1 MFKTFFLKELS
12 TGLKRPMV
20 YIFFVVM
27 ALLVFFAV
35 VSENVQIGGSIGNVH
50 KNAPYVM
57 TTFVSVLTVFGL
69 LIAAAFFN
77 NAALRDYNY
86 NFNEILFS
94 TPLSKS
100 GYFFGRFCGALILA
114 CIPLLGVFFG
124 MVVGTF
130 IGVPMGWIDADKV
143 GPFYM
148 EMFVNNFLI
157 FILPNMFLA
166 GAITYALA
174 NKWKSTVISF
184 VGIIVVMVGYII
196 SSTLLS
202 DIDNET
208 IAALT
213 DPFGTTAYSVAT
225 KYFTPVEKNTI
236 SPSFTGIL
244 RQNRLLFS
252 GVSLLVLLAS
262 YFSFSF
268 RAKLGGKGKKD
279 KSKVAP
285 VLTLPKP
292 VLHRVFDMRTSWL
305 QFKSFFRIDF
315 LSVVKSTT
323 FKIKFFLMFLL
334 IIASLLGGFEYFGLQ
349 SYPVTYKM
357 VDIINGNTAIFSVI
371 VLVFFSG
378 ELVWRDR
385 ENKINEVID
394 ASPFSSLPSLIAK
407 ALSLFIVTTL
417 IYAFGVFVGVI
428 YQLLDG
434 YSNIELDVYFGSFW
448 YSSLALYAVTSTFLI
463 FIQVIMNNKYLAYFV
478 SILYLFLADLL
489 LILLEVNSNLLSL
502 GATPTMIYS
511 DMNGFGPAAKA
522 VVWFNA
528 HWLLFGT
535 LLLLVA
541 GLYVKRGIT
550 SGARE
555 RRQVAFKNFTR
566 TYARGFMTVC
576 MIWLAVVSF
585 IVYNVHVLNKVP
597 SGDSQEEQAAE
608 YEKKYKK
615 YQHIAQPKLL
625 AASYEIDIFPYDRDV
640 KAKIGASLIN
650 QTNEAIDSVHFII
663 NENWGH
669 KIEIPGSE
677 LVYNDEEIGYQIFRL
692 SDAMMPGD
700 TLGIEVSAEYITEGF
715 ENEVSNSSVIANGT
729 FLNNFGLMPTL
740 GYSTN
745 FELGDKDT
753 RADYDLP
760 EKDRVPKLLADC
772 GPECE
777 INYLSDGKS
786 DWINVETVIS
796 TAGDQLAIAPG
807 SLVEE
812 WQKDGRNYYRYRV
825 DHPSQNFYSFISAR
839 YEVATRKW
847 NGIDMEVYYDRKHD
861 VNIDKMLDAIEKSL
875 KYYTENFGPYYHKQ
889 ARIIEFPRYA
899 TFAQAFPG
907 TMPYS
912 EGFGFIINLENE
924 DDNNVIDAVIA
935 HEMGHQWWAHQ
946 EVSANMQGGTMLTES
961 FSEYSSLMVMKQET
975 DPLKMKDF
983 LKYDMNRY
991 LAGRSGETLKE
1002 LPLYKVENQQYI
1014 HYGKGSVILYALQD
1028 YIGEDRVNNA
1038 MRNFLEEFRYS
1049 TPYPTSLDFLKHLE
1063 PEVPD
1068 SLQYLL
1074 TDWFKEITLYDNRL
1088 KEARVKT
1095 LENGKFRVTLD
1106 IEAYKIKAD
1115 TIGTE
1120 VQVQVNDWIDIGLY
1134 ADADESELIF
1144 EKRVKFDGKDI
1155 QLSFDVDQQPVKAA
1169 IDPRRILIERIY
1181 SDNVKRVEEEE

>member
-1 MFKTFFLKELS
+1 MFKTFFLKELG

-20 YIFFVVM
+20 YIFFVVI

-35 VSENVQIGGSIGNVH
+35 VSDNVQIGGSIGNVH
-50 KNAPYVM
+50 KNAPYIL
-57 TTFVSVLTVFGL
+57 TTFVTVLTVFGL
-69 LIAAAFFN
+69 LIAVAFFN

-100 GYFFGRFCGALILA
+100 GYFFGRFLGALILA

-124 MVVGTF
+124 MLVGVT
-130 IGVPMGWIDADKV
+130 IGVPAGWIDADKV
-143 GPFYM
+143 GPFYP
-148 EMFVNNFLI
+148 EMFINNFLI

-184 VGIIVVMVGYII
+184 VGTIVVIVGYII

-213 DPFGTTAYSVAT
+213 DPFGNTAYNVAT
-225 KYFTPVEKNTI
+225 KYFTPVEKNTL
-236 SPSFTGIL
+236 SPAFTGIL
-244 RQNRLLFS
+244 LQNRLLFIGIS
-252 GVSLLVLLAS
+252 SAILLAS

-268 RAKLGGKGKKD
+268 TAKPGGKKK
-279 KSKVAP
+279 KGGEKVTPVMNLPQP
-285 VLTLPKP
+285 VLNQ
-292 VLHRVFDMRTSWL
+292 VFNLNTYWL
-305 QFKSFFRIDF
+305 QFRSFFRIDF
-315 LSVVKSTT
+315 LSITKSTT
-323 FKIKFFLMFLL
+323 FKILFFFMLVLT
-334 IIASLLGGFEYFGLQ
+334 ISSLVGGFEYFGLQ

-357 VDIINGNTAIFSVI
+357 VDVIEGNLTIFVIII
-371 VLVFFSG
+371 LVFFSG

-385 ENKINEVID
+385 ENKISEVID
-394 ASPFSSLPSLIAK
+394 ASPFNSLPSLVSK
-407 ALSLFIVTTL
+407 ALSLFIVTSAL
-417 IYAFGVFVGVI
+417 YLFGVLISVI

-434 YSNIELDVYFGSFW
+434 YSNIELGVYFGSFW
-448 YSSLALYAVTSTFLI
+448 YNYMALYAVTSAFLI

-478 SILYLFLADLL
+478 SVLYLFLADLL

-522 VVWFNA
+522 VMWFNA
-528 HWLLFGT
+528 NWVLFGG
-535 LLLLVA
+535 LLLLIG
-541 GLYVKRGIT
+541 GLYVKRGII
-550 SGARE
+550 SGAKE
-555 RRQVAFKNFTR
+555 RRRVAAKNLTSA
-566 TYARGFMTVC
+566 YAKGLVGTLALW
-576 MIWLAVVSF
+576 IAVVGF
-585 IVYNVHVLNKVP
+585 IYYNVHVLNKVP
-597 SGDSQEEQAAE
+597 SGDDQEQQAAD

-615 YQHIAQPKLL
+615 YEKIAQPKLL
-625 AASYEIDIFPYDRDV
+625 AASYEIDIYPYDRDV
-640 KAKIGASLIN
+640 KARIGASLIN
-650 QTNEAIDSVHFII
+650 ETAEAIDSVHFII
-663 NENWGH
+663 DDNWGH
-669 KIEIPGSE
+669 KISIPGSE
-677 LVYNDEEIGYQIFRL
+677 LVYNDEEIGYQIYQL
-692 SDAMMPGD
+692 DEPMMPGD
-700 TLGIEVSAEYITEGF
+700 TIMADVTAEYITKGF
-715 ENEVSNSSVIANGT
+715 ENEVTNTSIIRNGT
-729 FLNNFGLMPTL
+729 FLNNFAILPVV

-745 FELGDKDT
+745 YELSDKDT
-753 RADYDLP
+753 RKEYDLP
-760 EKDRVPKLLADC
+760 EKDRVPKLVADC

-786 DWINVETVIS
+786 DWVNVETVIS
-796 TAGDQLAIAPG
+796 TAGDQVAIAPG
-807 SLVEE
+807 SLIEE

-839 YEVATRKW
+839 FEVARRKW
-847 NGIDMEVYYDRKHD
+847 NGIDMEVYYDAKHD
-861 VNIDKMLDAIEKSL
+861 YNIDMMLDAIEKSL

-975 DPLKMKDF
+975 DPLRMKDF

-991 LAGRSGETLKE
+991 LAGRSGETEKE
-1002 LPLYKVENQQYI
+1002 LPLFKVENQSYI

-1028 YIGEDRVNNA
+1028 YIGEEKVNNA
-1038 MRNFLEEFRYS
+1038 LRNFLKEFKYS

-1088 KEARVKT
+1088 KEAKVEN
-1095 LENGKFRVTLD
+1095 LDNGKFRVTLD

-1120 VQVQVNDWIDIGLY
+1120 VRVPLDDWIDVGLY
-1134 ADADESELIF
+1134 ADADESELILQ
-1144 EKRVKFDGKDI
+1144 KRVKFNQQDMK
-1155 QLSFDVDQQPVKAA
+1155 LSFEVDRAPVKAA

-1181 SDNVKRVEEEE
+1181 TDNVKRVEEE